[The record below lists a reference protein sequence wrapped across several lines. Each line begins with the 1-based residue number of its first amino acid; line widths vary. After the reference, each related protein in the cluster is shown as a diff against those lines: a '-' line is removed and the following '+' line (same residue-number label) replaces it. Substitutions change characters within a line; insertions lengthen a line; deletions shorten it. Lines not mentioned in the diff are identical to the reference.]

1 MATRKF
7 YRDSDPAPEILP
19 RFVVV
24 TAKGGWAAVDADDAL
39 RLQAQL
45 AASGIDSKIMEACK

>member
-7 YRDSDPAPEILP
+7 YRDSDPAPAILP

-24 TAKGGWAAVDADDAL
+24 TASGGWAAVDADDAL
-39 RLQAQL
+39 LLKAEL
-45 AASGIDSKIMEACK
+45 AASGIDSKIMEACR